1 MNKKKK
7 ILVLYSTG
15 GMGHKKAATAVFK
28 AFKDKTDADIDVEIM
43 DVLDFAN
50 SVYKFLYLKLYV
62 FLMSRGKLLWG
73 ALYYFS
79 NIPLVDTL
87 TRSVRGRTDSMS
99 LPKLV
104 PTLVEKNPDAIVATH
119 FMLSSVAGILKK
131 HKNFSS
137 KLFTLVTDYG
147 PHSFW
152 LSRYIDRFF
161 VGSTSVKQE
170 MMKRDVPE
178 DKIDVTGLPVG
189 EEFRRKYDIADL
201 RKKYGLEEGKKT
213 IFLISGGFGVGP
225 IGKILLSLNKCRADI
240 QVITVCG
247 HNEKIYEN
255 IRLLEKKLKYK
266 VVLFGFTDKV
276 AELMSASD
284 LMITK
289 AGGISVT
296 EALNTSLPMVMFASM
311 PGQET
316 WNEDFLLRNGAA
328 VKAKKISDIPVVAD
342 KILLSPGSRSVFGRN
357 IEHIRK
363 PRAADDIVDI
373 VLEGLK

>member
-7 ILVLYSTG
+7 IIVLYSTG
-15 GMGHKKAATAVFK
+15 GMGHKKAAMAVFK
-28 AFKDKTDADIDVEIM
+28 AFKDKTDADIDVEIIN
-43 DVLDFAN
+43 VLDFA
-50 SVYKFLYLKLYV
+50 SSIYKFLYLKLYV

-79 NIPLVDTL
+79 NIPFVDTL
-87 TRSVRGRTDSMS
+87 TRSVRGRIDSMG

-119 FMLSSVAGILKK
+119 FMLPSVAGILKK
-131 HKNFSS
+131 HKNFRS

-170 MMKRDVPE
+170 MIKRDVPE

-189 EEFRRKYDIADL
+189 EEFRRKYDIAGL
-201 RKKYGLEEGKKT
+201 REKYGLEEGKKT

-225 IGKILLSLNKCRADI
+225 IGKILLSLNKCRAEI

-247 HNEKIYEN
+247 HNEKVYEN

-296 EALNTSLPMVMFASM
+296 EALNTDLPMVMFASM

-328 VKAKKISDIPVVAD
+328 VKAGKISDIPVVAD
-342 KILLSPGSRSVFGRN
+342 KILLSPGSRRVFARN